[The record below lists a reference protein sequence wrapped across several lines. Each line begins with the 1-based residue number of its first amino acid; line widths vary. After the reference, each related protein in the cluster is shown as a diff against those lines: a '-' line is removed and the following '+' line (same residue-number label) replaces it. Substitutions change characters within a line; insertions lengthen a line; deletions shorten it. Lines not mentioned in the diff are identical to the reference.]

1 MVAIR
6 PNSVDWANWLRRWDA
21 QQTGYLPDREARF
34 AIMLDVLDVLLPE
47 RFVAIDL
54 ACGPGAIS
62 QRLLTRFPGA
72 TSLAVDYDPL
82 LLALGQGAAGTFEGR
97 LRWIEADLA
106 DPEWSAA
113 LGVDSVDAVLS
124 TTALHWLAADELV
137 RLYTTL
143 GRLIRPGGVFLNGD
157 HLRFGPHLAAFRQVS
172 DTVKE
177 RRRTDAFTRPGV
189 ENWAEWWEALA
200 REEPS
205 LGDLLAERDRR
216 FGGRRHGLTAPGF
229 DLHHAALRDA
239 GFAQVDTIW
248 QNLDNRVLMAV
259 R

>member
-1 MVAIR
+1 MVEDR
-6 PNSVDWANWLRRWDA
+6 PGAVDWANWLRRWDI
-21 QQTGYLPDREARF
+21 QQTGYLPDREVRF
-34 AIMLDVLDVLLPE
+34 AIMLDVLDVLLPAN
-47 RFVAIDL
+47 FVAVDL

-62 QRLLTRFPGA
+62 QRLLARFPGA
-72 TSLAVDYDPL
+72 TSLAVDFDPV
-82 LLALGQGAAGTFEGR
+82 LLALGQGAVGTFDGR

-106 DPEWSAA
+106 DPGWETA
-113 LGVDSVDAVLS
+113 LSVESVDAVLS
-124 TTALHWLAADELV
+124 TTALHWLSGEALV

-157 HLRFGPHLAAFRQVS
+157 HLRFGPRLNAFRRVS

-177 RRRTDAFTRPGV
+177 RRREAAFKQPGV

-205 LGDLLAERDRR
+205 LTALLAERERR
-216 FGGRRHGLTAPGF
+216 FGGRRHGTAAPGF
-229 DLHHAALRDA
+229 DLHRAALLDA

-248 QNLDNRVLMAV
+248 QNLDNRVLLAV

>member
-1 MVAIR
+1 MAKTR
-6 PNSVDWANWLRRWDA
+6 AGAVDWANWLRRWDA
-21 QQTGYLPDREARF
+21 QQTGYLPDRESRF

-62 QRLLTRFPGA
+62 QRLLARFPDA
-72 TSLAVDYDPL
+72 TSLAVDYDPV
-82 LLALGQGAAGTFEGR
+82 LLALGQGAVGTFDGR

-106 DPEWSAA
+106 DSGWANA
-113 LGVDSVDAVLS
+113 LGVESVEAVLS
-124 TTALHWLAADELV
+124 TTALHWLSAEALV
-137 RLYTTL
+137 CLYTTL

-157 HLRFGPHLAAFRQVS
+157 HLRFGPHLDAFRRVS

-177 RRRTDAFTRPGV
+177 RRREAAFGQPDV
-189 ENWAEWWEALA
+189 EDWSEWWEALA

-205 LGDLLAERDRR
+205 LAELLAERDRR
-216 FGGRRHGLTAPGF
+216 FGTRHHGAAAPGF
-229 DLHHAALRDA
+229 DLHHAALLDA

-248 QNLDNRVLMAV
+248 QNLDNRVLLAV